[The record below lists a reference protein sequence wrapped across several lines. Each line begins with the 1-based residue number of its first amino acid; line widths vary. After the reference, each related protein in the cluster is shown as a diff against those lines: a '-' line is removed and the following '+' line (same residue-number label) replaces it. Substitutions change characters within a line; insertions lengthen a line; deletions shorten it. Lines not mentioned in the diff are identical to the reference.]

1 MLIGRCGGI
10 RKNGKHGLAAFRN
23 CKRALDF
30 GAMLR
35 AADFS
40 EICREADVH
49 NSFFPAN
56 QLVSR
61 FPMYSSRSA

>member
-1 MLIGRCGGI
+1 MRTN
-10 RKNGKHGLAAFRN
+10 RKRGLVVFRN
-23 CKRALDF
+23 CGRAKDF

-35 AADFS
+35 AADFPG
-40 EICREADVH
+40 IWREADVH

-61 FPMYSSRSA
+61 FSMYSSRSA